1 MFLKELQLT
10 NFRKFESLKVNF
22 QKGLNVLVG
31 ENDSGKTAIVDA
43 IRYMLNTKSFET
55 IRFEQRDFYKPT
67 TITDGSP
74 QPERADT
81 FTITAIFSDFEEQ
94 EAAKFIEWGY
104 FNEKKEFELRLFL
117 KAKLLENDRIT
128 WDIKAGPLGAESQM
142 DGDAKALL
150 QVTYLKP
157 LRDAEAE
164 MTPGY
169 RSRFAQILQSHNSFK
184 KVKRVNADGQY
195 EKHELENIIEEAN
208 EQISK
213 FLDGVKTKSTDQDQA
228 SPNILE
234 SINSYIEDF
243 RQIDDK
249 REAYVKIADP
259 ELHKILKTLG
269 LELEKNSSGLGTL
282 NKLFMAAELLHLET
296 DPFDTLQLCL
306 IEELEAHLHPQ
317 AQLRVINAL
326 KDISGKNSNQFIL
339 TTHSTTIGAS
349 ISLENLILCRGQ
361 NVYPMWQG
369 QTKLAF
375 GDYKFLQRFLDSTKA
390 NMFFARGV
398 IMVEGD
404 AENILIPTIAELIDK
419 PLHKYGVSIVNVGS
433 TAFLRYSKIFQRK
446 NLHEQNLPELDLPVS
461 VITDLDIPAIEY
473 FDSEKKDK
481 PEYYQVKENVL
492 IDTNE
497 NSHCLES
504 IHNNIYTSLDDLKA
518 AIKSAIDLTIMPK
531 GLNTQIEG
539 WKIKLNENNILDIRT
554 AKSQTLKRKYDSQN
568 VKVFTNKNWTLE
580 YDLACSNELRES
592 FALAVQI
599 AKRIKSSESY
609 FNELFEDDGKF
620 KIPPIE
626 NEIDKEAVQ
635 GNPPEKIAYQ
645 IFKPFVNSG
654 SPSKAVTA
662 QIFSEIL
669 VLEKDKLVDTLKR
682 DSYLKYIIDAIN
694 YACGEFNEEEQAN
707 D

>member
-1 MFLKELQLT
+1 MYLKELQLT
-10 NFRKFESLKVNF
+10 NFRKFESLKITF

-43 IRYMLNTKSFET
+43 IRYILNTKSFET
-55 IRFEQRDFYKPT
+55 IRCEPRDFFKPSQNS
-67 TITDGSP
+67 DCL
-74 QPERADT
+74 QPERVDT
-81 FTITAIFSDFEEQ
+81 FSITAIFSDFSAD

-117 KAKLLENDRIT
+117 KAKLLDNDRIT
-128 WDIKAGPLGAESQM
+128 WDIKAGPQGAESQM

-169 RSRFAQILQSHNSFK
+169 RSRLAQILQSHNSFK
-184 KVKRVNADGQY
+184 KVKGVDGQY
-195 EKHELENIIEEAN
+195 EKHELENIIENAN
-208 EQISK
+208 QQISE
-213 FLDGVKTKSTDQDQA
+213 FLDDVKTKSTDQD

-234 SINSYIEDF
+234 SINSYIENF
-243 RQIDDK
+243 RQIDDPRK
-249 REAYVKIADP
+249 ASVKIADP

-269 LELEKNSSGLGTL
+269 LELEENSSGLGTL

-326 KDISGKNSNQFIL
+326 TDISIEKKNQFIL

-349 ISLENLILCRGQ
+349 ISLENLILCRGK

-369 QTKLAF
+369 QTELAI

-398 IMVEGD
+398 IMVESD
-404 AENILIPTIAELIDK
+404 AENILIPTIAELIGK
-419 PLHKYGVSIVNVGS
+419 PLQKYGVSIVNVGS
-433 TAFLRYSKIFQRK
+433 TAFLRYSKIFQRN
-446 NLHEQNLPELDLPVS
+446 NLHGQDLPELDLPVS
-461 VITDLDIPAIEY
+461 VITDLDIPAIEF
-473 FDSEKKDK
+473 FDSENKDK
-481 PEYYQVKENVL
+481 PEYYQIIENAL
-492 IDTNE
+492 TDSKTN
-497 NSHCLES
+497 SYCLKG
-504 IHNNIYTSLDDLKA
+504 IYNNIYTSFDDLQA
-518 AIKSAIDLTIMPK
+518 AIKSAIGQTTMPS
-531 GLNTQIEG
+531 GLNDKIKG
-539 WKIKLNENNILDIRT
+539 WKIKLGLDNISDIRA
-554 AKSQTLKRKYDSQN
+554 AKSQTLKRKFDSQK

-580 YDLACSNELRES
+580 YDLACSNELREH
-592 FALAVQI
+592 FAVAVQI
-599 AKRIKSSESY
+599 AKKIKSSESY
-609 FNELFEDDGKF
+609 FDELFDEYGKF
-620 KIPPIE
+620 QIPSDFVTE
-626 NEIDKEAVQ
+626 SHHDK
-635 GNPPEKIAYQ
+635 PPEEIAYQ
-645 IFKPFVNSG
+645 IFKPFVDSG

-669 VLEKDKLVDTLKR
+669 LLKKDILVDTLKR

-694 YACGEFNEEEQAN
+694 YACGEFGKEVQKNG
-707 D
+707 

>member
-1 MFLKELQLT
+1 MYLKELQLT
-10 NFRKFESLKVNF
+10 NFRKFESLKITF

-43 IRYMLNTKSFET
+43 IRYILNTKSFET
-55 IRFEQRDFYKPT
+55 IRCEPRDFFKPSQNS
-67 TITDGSP
+67 DCL
-74 QPERADT
+74 QPERVDT
-81 FTITAIFSDFEEQ
+81 FSITSIFSDFSAD

-117 KAKLLENDRIT
+117 KAKRLDNDRIT
-128 WDIKAGPLGAESQM
+128 WDIKAGPQGAESQM

-169 RSRFAQILQSHNSFK
+169 RSRLAQILQSHNSFK
-184 KVKRVNADGQY
+184 KVKGVDGQY
-195 EKHELENIIEEAN
+195 EKHELENIIENAN
-208 EQISK
+208 QQISE
-213 FLDGVKTKSTDQDQA
+213 FLDDVKTKSTDQD

-234 SINSYIEDF
+234 SINSYIENF
-243 RQIDDK
+243 RQIDDPRK
-249 REAYVKIADP
+249 ASVKIADP

-269 LELEKNSSGLGTL
+269 LELEENSSGLGTL

-326 KDISGKNSNQFIL
+326 TDISIEKKNQFIL

-349 ISLENLILCRGQ
+349 ISLENLILCRGK

-369 QTKLAF
+369 QTELAI

-404 AENILIPTIAELIDK
+404 AENILIPTIAELIGK

-433 TAFLRYSKIFQRK
+433 TAFLRYSKIFQRN
-446 NLHEQNLPELDLPVS
+446 NLHGQDLPELNLPVS
-461 VITDLDIPAIEY
+461 VITDLDIPAIEF
-473 FDSEKKDK
+473 FDSENKDK
-481 PEYYQVKENVL
+481 PEYYQIIENAL
-492 IDTNE
+492 TDSKTN
-497 NSHCLES
+497 SYCLKG
-504 IHNNIYTSLDDLKA
+504 IYNNIYTSFDDLQA
-518 AIKSAIDLTIMPK
+518 AIKSAIGQTTMPS
-531 GLNTQIEG
+531 GLNDKIKG
-539 WKIKLNENNILDIRT
+539 WKIKLGLDNISDIRA
-554 AKSQTLKRKYDSQN
+554 AKSQTLKRKFDSQK

-580 YDLACSNELRES
+580 YDLACSNELREH
-592 FALAVQI
+592 FAVAVQI
-599 AKRIKSSESY
+599 AKKIKSSESY
-609 FNELFEDDGKF
+609 FDELFDEYGKF
-620 KIPPIE
+620 QIPSDFVTE
-626 NEIDKEAVQ
+626 SHHDK
-635 GNPPEKIAYQ
+635 PPEEIAYQ
-645 IFKPFVNSG
+645 IFKPFVDSG

-669 VLEKDKLVDTLKR
+669 LLKKDILVDTLKR

-694 YACGEFNEEEQAN
+694 YVCKEPGKEVQKNG
-707 D
+707 

>member
-1 MFLKELQLT
+1 MYLKELQLT
-10 NFRKFESLKVNF
+10 NFRKFESLKITF

-43 IRYMLNTKSFET
+43 IRYILNTKSFET
-55 IRFEQRDFYKPT
+55 IRCEPRDFFKPSQNS
-67 TITDGSP
+67 DCL
-74 QPERADT
+74 QPERVDT
-81 FTITAIFSDFEEQ
+81 FSITAIFSDFSAD

-117 KAKLLENDRIT
+117 KAKLLDNDRIT
-128 WDIKAGPLGAESQM
+128 WDIKAGPQGAESQM

-169 RSRFAQILQSHNSFK
+169 RSRLAQILQSHNSFK
-184 KVKRVNADGQY
+184 KVKGVDGQY
-195 EKHELENIIEEAN
+195 EKHELENIIENAN
-208 EQISK
+208 QQISE
-213 FLDGVKTKSTDQDQA
+213 FLDDVKTKSTDQD

-234 SINSYIEDF
+234 SINSYIENF
-243 RQIDDK
+243 RQIDDPRK
-249 REAYVKIADP
+249 ASVKIADP

-269 LELEKNSSGLGTL
+269 LELEENSSGLGTL

-296 DPFDTLQLCL
+296 DPFDALQLCL

-326 KDISGKNSNQFIL
+326 TDISIEKKNQFIL

-349 ISLENLILCRGQ
+349 ISLENLILCRGK

-369 QTKLAF
+369 QTELAI

-404 AENILIPTIAELIDK
+404 AENILIPTIAELIGK

-433 TAFLRYSKIFQRK
+433 TAFLRYSKIFQRN
-446 NLHEQNLPELDLPVS
+446 NLHGQDLPELDLPVS
-461 VITDLDIPAIEY
+461 VITDLDIPAIEF
-473 FDSEKKDK
+473 FDSENKDK
-481 PEYYQVKENVL
+481 PEYYQIIENAL
-492 IDTNE
+492 TDSKTN
-497 NSHCLES
+497 SYCLKG
-504 IHNNIYTSLDDLKA
+504 IYNNIYTSFDDLQA
-518 AIKSAIDLTIMPK
+518 AIKSAIGQTTMPS
-531 GLNTQIEG
+531 GLNDKIKG
-539 WKIKLNENNILDIRT
+539 WKIKLGLDNISDIRA
-554 AKSQTLKRKYDSQN
+554 AKSQTLKRKFDSQK

-580 YDLACSNELRES
+580 YDLACSNELREH
-592 FALAVQI
+592 FAVAVQI
-599 AKRIKSSESY
+599 AKKIKSSESY
-609 FNELFEDDGKF
+609 FDELFDEYGKF
-620 KIPPIE
+620 QIPSDFVTE
-626 NEIDKEAVQ
+626 SHHDK
-635 GNPPEKIAYQ
+635 PPEEIAYQ
-645 IFKPFVNSG
+645 IFKPFVDSG

-669 VLEKDKLVDTLKR
+669 LLKKDILVDTLKR

-694 YACGEFNEEEQAN
+694 YACGEFGKEVQKNG
-707 D
+707 

>member
-1 MFLKELQLT
+1 MFLRELQLT

-43 IRYMLNTKSFET
+43 IRYILNTKSFES
-55 IRFEQRDFYKPT
+55 IRFEPRDFHKPAKV
-67 TITDGSP
+67 IDSNP

-117 KAKLLENDRIT
+117 KAKLLDNDRIT
-128 WDIKAGPLGAESQM
+128 WDTRAGLQGAESQI

-169 RSRFAQILQSHNSFK
+169 RSRLAQILQSHNSFK
-184 KVKRVNADGQY
+184 KEKGGDGKY
-195 EKHELENIIEEAN
+195 EKHDLENIIIEAN
-208 EQISK
+208 EKISE
-213 FLDGVKTKSTDQDQA
+213 FLDDVKTKSTDQN
-228 SPNILE
+228 SPTILK

-249 REAYVKIADP
+249 REATVKIADP

-269 LELEKNSSGLGTL
+269 LELEENSSGLGTL

-326 KDISGKNSNQFIL
+326 KGISRDNSNQFIL
-339 TTHSTTIGAS
+339 STHSTTIGAS

-369 QTKLAF
+369 QTELDV

-404 AENILIPTIAELIDK
+404 AENILIPTIAELIGK

-446 NLHEQNLPELDLPVS
+446 TLPELDLPVS

-473 FDSEKKDK
+473 FDNEQKDK
-481 PEYYQVKENVL
+481 PEYYQIKENL
-492 IDTNE
+492 LTDTNE

-518 AIKSAIDLTIMPK
+518 AVKSAIGQTTMPS
-531 GLNTQIEG
+531 GLNDKIKD
-539 WKIKLNENNILDIRT
+539 WKIKLGLDNISEIRT
-554 AKSQTLKRKYDSQN
+554 AKSKTLKRKYDNQN

-580 YDLACSNELRES
+580 YDLACSEELRKR

-599 AKRIKSSESY
+599 AKKIKSSESY
-609 FNELFEDDGKF
+609 FNELFDEDDKF
-620 KIPPIE
+620 QIPK
-626 NEIDKEAVQ
+626 EIDREVTQ
-635 GNPPEKIAYQ
+635 GNNLEEIAYH
-645 IFKPFVNSG
+645 IFKPFVDSA

-669 VLEKDKLVDTLKR
+669 LLKKDTLVEALKR
-682 DSYLKYIIDAIN
+682 DSYLKYIIDAID

>member
-10 NFRKFESLKVNF
+10 NFRKFENLKVNF

-43 IRYMLNTKSFET
+43 IRYILNTKSFEN
-55 IRFEQRDFYKPT
+55 IRFEPRDFYKPAKV
-67 TITDGSP
+67 TDGDP

-81 FTITAIFSDFEEQ
+81 FTITAIFSDFKEQ

-104 FNEKKEFELRLFL
+104 FGEEKEFELRLFL
-117 KAKLLENDRIT
+117 KAKLLDNDRIT
-128 WDIKAGPLGAESQM
+128 WDIKAGPQGADSQM
-142 DGDAKALL
+142 NGDAKALL

-169 RSRFAQILQSHNSFK
+169 RSRLAQILQSHNSFK
-184 KVKRVNADGQY
+184 KVKGTDGQY

-213 FLDGVKTKSTDQDQA
+213 FLDGVKTNLTDQA
-228 SPNILE
+228 SPNIRE

-243 RQIDDK
+243 RQIDDQ
-249 REAYVKIADP
+249 REALVKIAAP

-269 LELEKNSSGLGTL
+269 LELEENSSGLGTL

-326 KDISGKNSNQFIL
+326 TDISKDKANQFIL

-369 QTKLAF
+369 QTKLAI

-404 AENILIPTIAELIDK
+404 AENILIPTIAELIGK

-473 FDSEKKDK
+473 FDSENKDK
-481 PEYYQVKENVL
+481 PEYYQVIENAL
-492 IDTNE
+492 TDSKTNYY
-497 NSHCLES
+497 CLKS
-504 IHNNIYTSLDDLKA
+504 IYNNIYTSFADLQA
-518 AIKSAIDLTIMPK
+518 AIKSAIGQTTMPS
-531 GLNTQIEG
+531 GLNDKING
-539 WKIKLNENNILDIRT
+539 WKIKLGLDNISDIRT
-554 AKSQTLKRKYDSQN
+554 AKSQTLKRKFDIQK
-568 VKVFTNKNWTLE
+568 VKVFTNEKWTLE

-592 FALAVQI
+592 FTLAVQI
-599 AKRIKSSESY
+599 AKKIKSSESFFIEL
-609 FNELFEDDGKF
+609 FNEDGKF
-620 KIPPIE
+620 QIPD
-626 NEIDKEAVQ
+626 NLVSEIDQ
-635 GNPPEKIAYQ
+635 DNPPQKIAYQ
-645 IFKPFVNSG
+645 IFKPFVDSV

-669 VLEKDKLVDTLKR
+669 LLEKDNLVDILKR

-694 YACGEFNEEEQAN
+694 YACGEFDKEARAN

>member
-1 MFLKELQLT
+1 MYLKELQLT

-22 QKGLNVLVG
+22 KKGLNVLVG
-31 ENDSGKTAIVDA
+31 ENDSGKTAIIDA
-43 IRYMLNTKSFET
+43 IRYILNTKSFET
-55 IRFEQRDFYKPT
+55 IRFEPRDFYKPT
-67 TITDGSP
+67 KTTDDNP

-81 FTITAIFSDFEEQ
+81 FTIAAIFSDFSAD

-104 FNEKKEFELRLFL
+104 FNEVKEFELRLFL
-117 KAKLLENDRIT
+117 KTKRLDNDRIT
-128 WDIKAGPLGAESQM
+128 WDIKAGPQGAELQM
-142 DGDAKALL
+142 DGDAKTLL

-169 RSRFAQILQSHNSFK
+169 RSRLAQILQSHNSFK
-184 KVKRVNADGQY
+184 KVKGTDGQY
-195 EKHELENIIEEAN
+195 EKHELENIIEKAN
-208 EQISK
+208 EEISE
-213 FLDGVKTKSTDQDQA
+213 FLDGVKTKSTDHN

-243 RQIDDK
+243 RQIDDQ
-249 REAYVKIADP
+249 REASVKIADP

-269 LELEKNSSGLGTL
+269 LELEENSSGLGTL

-296 DPFDTLQLCL
+296 DPFDALQLCL

-326 KDISGKNSNQFIL
+326 KGISSKNGNQFIL

-369 QTKLAF
+369 QTKLAI

-404 AENILIPTIAELIDK
+404 AENILIPTIAELIGK

-446 NLHEQNLPELDLPVS
+446 NLHEQGLSELDLPVS
-461 VITDLDIPAIEY
+461 VITDLDIPVIEY
-473 FDSEKKDK
+473 FDYENKDK
-481 PEYYQVKENVL
+481 PEYYQVKEKSLTDNK
-492 IDTNE
+492 TK
-497 NSHCLES
+497 SYCLKG
-504 IHNNIYTSLDDLKA
+504 IYDNIYASLDDLKA
-518 AIKSAIDLTIMPK
+518 AIKSAISQTTMPD
-531 GLNTQIEG
+531 GLNKQIEG
-539 WKIKLNENNILDIRT
+539 WRIKLDLNNIQAIRT
-554 AKSQTLKRKYDSQN
+554 AKFQTLKRKLDNQK

-580 YDLACSNELRES
+580 YDLACSNKLRES

-599 AKRIKSSESY
+599 AKKIKSSESY
-609 FNELFEDDGKF
+609 FDELFDEDGKF
-620 KIPPIE
+620 QIPY
-626 NEIDKEAVQ
+626 EIDQEADQ
-635 GNPPEKIAYQ
+635 DNTHEEIAYQ
-645 IFKPFVNSG
+645 IFKPFVDSG

-669 VLEKDKLVDTLKR
+669 LLKKDDLVNKLES
-682 DSYLKYIIDAIN
+682 DSYLKYIIDAIK
-694 YACGEFNEEEQAN
+694 YACGEPEKEVQTNG
-707 D
+707 

>member
-1 MFLKELQLT
+1 MYLKELQLT
-10 NFRKFESLKVNF
+10 NFRKFESLKITF

-43 IRYMLNTKSFET
+43 IRYILNTKSFET
-55 IRFEQRDFYKPT
+55 IRCEPRDFFKPSQNS
-67 TITDGSP
+67 DCL
-74 QPERADT
+74 QPERVDT
-81 FTITAIFSDFEEQ
+81 FSITAIFSDFSAD

-117 KAKLLENDRIT
+117 KAKLLDNDRIT
-128 WDIKAGPLGAESQM
+128 WDIKAGPQGAESQM

-169 RSRFAQILQSHNSFK
+169 RSRLAQILQSHNSFK
-184 KVKRVNADGQY
+184 KVKGVDGQY
-195 EKHELENIIEEAN
+195 EKHELENIIENAN
-208 EQISK
+208 QQISE
-213 FLDGVKTKSTDQDQA
+213 FLDDVKTKSTDQD

-234 SINSYIEDF
+234 SINSYIENF
-243 RQIDDK
+243 RQIDDPRK
-249 REAYVKIADP
+249 ASVKIADP

-269 LELEKNSSGLGTL
+269 LELEENSSGLGTL

-326 KDISGKNSNQFIL
+326 TDISIEKKNQFIL

-349 ISLENLILCRGQ
+349 ISLENLILCRGK

-369 QTKLAF
+369 QTELAI

-404 AENILIPTIAELIDK
+404 AENILIPTIAELIGK
-419 PLHKYGVSIVNVGS
+419 PLQKYGVSIVNVGS
-433 TAFLRYSKIFQRK
+433 TAFLRYSKIFQRN
-446 NLHEQNLPELDLPVS
+446 NLHGQDLPELDLPVS
-461 VITDLDIPAIEY
+461 VITDLDIPAIEF
-473 FDSEKKDK
+473 FDSENKDK
-481 PEYYQVKENVL
+481 PEYYQIIENAL
-492 IDTNE
+492 TDSKTN
-497 NSHCLES
+497 SYCLKG
-504 IHNNIYTSLDDLKA
+504 IYNNIYTSFDDLQA
-518 AIKSAIDLTIMPK
+518 AIKSAIGQTTMPS
-531 GLNTQIEG
+531 GLNDKIKG
-539 WKIKLNENNILDIRT
+539 WKIKLGLDNISDIRA
-554 AKSQTLKRKYDSQN
+554 AKSQTLKRKFDSQK

-580 YDLACSNELRES
+580 YDLACSNELREH
-592 FALAVQI
+592 FAVAVQI
-599 AKRIKSSESY
+599 AKKIKSSESY
-609 FNELFEDDGKF
+609 FDELFDEYGKF
-620 KIPPIE
+620 QIPSDFVTE
-626 NEIDKEAVQ
+626 SHHDK
-635 GNPPEKIAYQ
+635 PPEEIAYQ
-645 IFKPFVNSG
+645 IFKPFVDSG

-669 VLEKDKLVDTLKR
+669 LLKKDILVDTLKR

-694 YACGEFNEEEQAN
+694 YACGEFGKEVQKNG
-707 D
+707 

>member
-1 MFLKELQLT
+1 MYLKELQLT

-22 QKGLNVLVG
+22 KKGLNVLVG
-31 ENDSGKTAIVDA
+31 ENDSGKTTIIDA
-43 IRYMLNTKSFET
+43 IRYILNTKSFET
-55 IRFEQRDFYKPT
+55 IRFEPRDFYKQTKT
-67 TITDGSP
+67 TDETP
-74 QPERADT
+74 QPERADI
-81 FTITAIFSDFEEQ
+81 FTITAIFFDFSAD

-104 FNEKKEFELRLFL
+104 FNEENEFELRLFL
-117 KAKLLENDRIT
+117 KAKRLDNDRIT
-128 WDIKAGPLGAESQM
+128 WDIKAGPQGAESLM

-169 RSRFAQILQSHNSFK
+169 RSRLAQILQSHNSFK
-184 KVKRVNADGQY
+184 KVKRVDGQY
-195 EKHELENIIEEAN
+195 EKHQLENIVENAN
-208 EQISK
+208 QQISA
-213 FLDGVKTKSTDQDQA
+213 FLEKVKTKSTDKD
-228 SPNILE
+228 SPNILK
-234 SINSYIEDF
+234 SINTYIENF
-243 RQIDDK
+243 RQIDDQ
-249 REAYVKIADP
+249 RDASVKIADP

-269 LELEKNSSGLGTL
+269 LELEENSSGLGTL

-296 DPFDTLQLCL
+296 DPFDALQLCL

-326 KDISGKNSNQFIL
+326 KDISSKNGNQFIL

-369 QTKLAF
+369 QTKLAI

-404 AENILIPTIAELIDK
+404 AENILIPTIAELIGK

-433 TAFLRYSKIFQRK
+433 TAFLRYSKIFQRN
-446 NLHEQNLPELDLPVS
+446 NLHGQILPELDLPVS

-481 PEYYQVKENVL
+481 PEYYQIKENT
-492 IDTNE
+492 ITDTNG
-497 NSHCLES
+497 NSYCLES
-504 IHNNIYTSLDDLKA
+504 IHDNIYTSLDDLKA
-518 AIKSAIDLTIMPK
+518 EIKNKINLTTMPN
-531 GLNTQIEG
+531 GLNAQIEG
-539 WKIKLNENNILDIRT
+539 WKITLDINNIQDIRA
-554 AKSQTLKRKYDSQN
+554 AKLQTLKRKFDSQN
-568 VKVFTNKNWTLE
+568 IKVFTNKNWTLE
-580 YDLACSNELRES
+580 YDLACSNVLREH
-592 FALAVQI
+592 FAVAVKI
-599 AKRIKSSESY
+599 AKKIKSSESF
-609 FNELFEDDGKF
+609 FNELFDEDGKF
-620 KIPPIE
+620 QIPC
-626 NEIDKEAVQ
+626 EIDIKAVQ
-635 GNPPEKIAYQ
+635 DNTPKEIAYL
-645 IFKPFVNSG
+645 IFKPFVDSG
-654 SPSKAVTA
+654 GPSKAVTA

-669 VLEKDKLVDTLKR
+669 MLEKDNLVDILKR
-682 DSYLKYIIDAIN
+682 DSYLKYIINAID

-707 D
+707 G

>member
-10 NFRKFESLKVNF
+10 NFRRFESLKVNF

-43 IRYMLNTKSFET
+43 IRYILNTKSFEN
-55 IRFEQRDFYKPT
+55 IRFEPRDFYKPT
-67 TITDGSP
+67 KITGGNR
-74 QPERADT
+74 QQERADT

-104 FNEKKEFELRLFL
+104 FNEEKEFELRLFL
-117 KAKLLENDRIT
+117 KAKLLDNDRIT
-128 WDIKAGPLGAESQM
+128 WDTKAGPQGAESQM
-142 DGDAKALL
+142 DSDAKALL

-169 RSRFAQILQSHNSFK
+169 RSRLAQILQSHNSFK
-184 KVKRVNADGQY
+184 KEKGVDGQY
-195 EKHELENIIEEAN
+195 KKHELEKIIEDAN
-208 EQISK
+208 KEISK
-213 FLDGVKTKSTDQDQA
+213 FLDDVKTKSSDET
-228 SPNILE
+228 SPTILK

-243 RQIDDK
+243 RQVDDQ
-249 REAYVKIADP
+249 REASVKIADP

-269 LELEKNSSGLGTL
+269 LELEENSSGLGTL

-326 KDISGKNSNQFIL
+326 KYISNKNGNQFIL

-369 QTKLAF
+369 QTNLAI

-404 AENILIPTIAELIDK
+404 AENILIPTIADLIGK

-446 NLHEQNLPELDLPVS
+446 TLPELDLPVS

-473 FDSEKKDK
+473 FDSEQKDK
-481 PEYYQVKENVL
+481 PDYYHVKENIL
-492 IDTNE
+492 TDTNE
-497 NSHCLES
+497 NPHYLES

-518 AIKSAIDLTIMPK
+518 AVKSAISQTTMPK
-531 GLNTQIEG
+531 GLNVQIEH
-539 WKIKLNENNILDIRT
+539 WKIKLDENNILNIRT
-554 AKSQTLKRKYDSQN
+554 AKSKTLKRKYDSQN

-580 YDLACSNELRES
+580 YDLACSEELRDS

-599 AKRIKSSESY
+599 AKKIKSSESY
-609 FNELFEDDGKF
+609 FNELFDEDDKF
-620 KIPPIE
+620 KIPPNE

-635 GNPPEKIAYQ
+635 GNPPEEIAYQ

-669 VLEKDKLVDTLKR
+669 VLEKDNLVDILKR

-694 YACGEFNEEEQAN
+694 YACGVLNEEEQAN

>member
-1 MFLKELQLT
+1 MFLRELQLT

-43 IRYMLNTKSFET
+43 IRYILNTKSFES
-55 IRFEQRDFYKPT
+55 IRFEPRDFHKPT
-67 TITDGSP
+67 KVIDSNP

-81 FTITAIFSDFEEQ
+81 FTITAIFSDFAEQ

-104 FNEKKEFELRLFL
+104 FNEEKKFELRLFL
-117 KAKLLENDRIT
+117 KVKLLDNDRVT
-128 WDIKAGPLGAESQM
+128 SDIKAGPLGAESLM

-169 RSRFAQILQSHNSFK
+169 RSRLAQILQSHNSFK
-184 KVKRVNADGQY
+184 KVKGLDGKY
-195 EKHELENIIEEAN
+195 EKHELENIIIEAN
-208 EQISK
+208 EKISE
-213 FLDGVKTKSTDQDQA
+213 FLDDVKTKSTDH
-228 SPNILE
+228 SPNILG
-234 SINSYIEDF
+234 SINSYIQDF

-249 REAYVKIADP
+249 REASVKIADP

-269 LELEKNSSGLGTL
+269 LELEENSSGLGTL

-326 KDISGKNSNQFIL
+326 KDISRKNSNQFIL
-339 TTHSTTIGAS
+339 TTHSTTIGSS

-369 QTKLAF
+369 QTELAI

-404 AENILIPTIAELIDK
+404 AENILIPTIAELIGK

-446 NLHEQNLPELDLPVS
+446 NLPELDLP
-461 VITDLDIPAIEY
+461 E
-473 FDSEKKDK
+473 F
-481 PEYYQVKENVL
+481 YQVKVNAL
-492 IDTNE
+492 TDDTNTT
-497 NSHCLES
+497 HCLKG
-504 IHNNIYTSLDDLKA
+504 IHQNIYTSLDDLKN
-518 AIKSAIDLTIMPK
+518 AIKTAIDLTTMPV
-531 GLNTQIEG
+531 GLNKQIKD
-539 WKIKLNENNILDIRT
+539 WKIELDSTNIQDIRA
-554 AKSQTLKRKYDSQN
+554 AKSKTLKRKFDSQK
-568 VKVFTNKNWTLE
+568 VKVFTNQNWTLE
-580 YDLACSNELRES
+580 YDLALSNELREH
-592 FALAVQI
+592 FDLAVKI
-599 AKRIKSSESY
+599 AKKIKSSESY
-609 FNELFEDDGKF
+609 FEELFDEQGKF
-620 KIPPIE
+620 QIPSDLVTKIDQDKPP
-626 NEIDKEAVQ
+626 KE
-635 GNPPEKIAYQ
+635 IAYL
-645 IFKPFVNSG
+645 IFKPFVNSV

-669 VLEKDKLVDTLKR
+669 LLEKDNLVDTLKS

-694 YACGEFNEEEQAN
+694 YACG
-707 D
+707 

>member
-1 MFLKELQLT
+1 MFLKELKLT

-22 QKGLNVLVG
+22 QKGLNILVG

-43 IRYMLNTKSFET
+43 IRYTLNTKSFEN
-55 IRFEQRDFYKPT
+55 IRFEPRDFYKPT
-67 TITDGSP
+67 KVTDIDP

-81 FTITAIFSDFEEQ
+81 FTITAIFSDFKEQ

-104 FNEKKEFELRLFL
+104 FNENKGFELRLFL
-117 KAKLLENDRIT
+117 KAKLLDNDRIT
-128 WDIKAGPLGAESQM
+128 WDIKAGPSGAETQM

-157 LRDAEAE
+157 LRDVEAE

-169 RSRFAQILQSHNSFK
+169 RSRLAQILQSHNSFK
-184 KVKRVNADGQY
+184 KVKGLDGKY
-195 EKHELENIIEEAN
+195 EKHQLEDIVEVAN
-208 EQISK
+208 KQISE
-213 FLDGVKTKSTDQDQA
+213 FLDGVKTKSTDQDQS
-228 SPNILE
+228 SPNILK
-234 SINSYIEDF
+234 SINSYIEGF

-249 REAYVKIADP
+249 REASVKIADP

-269 LELEKNSSGLGTL
+269 LELEENSSGLGTL

-369 QTKLAF
+369 QTKLAI

-404 AENILIPTIAELIDK
+404 AENILLPTIAELIGK

-446 NLHEQNLPELDLPVS
+446 TLPELDLPVS

-481 PEYYQVKENVL
+481 PEYYQVQKESLTDNQ
-492 IDTNE
+492 TNL
-497 NSHCLES
+497 HCLKN
-504 IHNNIYTSLDDLKA
+504 IYNNIYTSLDDLKA
-518 AIKSAIDLTIMPK
+518 AIKSEISQKTMPVGINK
-531 GLNTQIEG
+531 QIED
-539 WKIKLNENNILDIRT
+539 WKIILDVNNIQGIRA
-554 AKSQTLKRKYDSQN
+554 AKLQTLKRKFDSQK
-568 VKVFTNKNWTLE
+568 VKVFTNEKWTLE
-580 YDLACSNELRES
+580 YDLACSNELRVHFDS
-592 FALAVQI
+592 AVQI
-599 AKRIKSSESY
+599 AKKIKSSESY
-609 FNELFEDDGKF
+609 LNDLFDEDGRF
-620 KIPPIE
+620 QIPC
-626 NEIDKEAVQ
+626 EIDKEAVQ
-635 GNPPEKIAYQ
+635 DNPPQEIAYQ
-645 IFKPFVNSG
+645 IFKPFVDSG

-669 VLEKDKLVDTLKR
+669 QLEKDNLVEILKC

-694 YACGEFNEEEQAN
+694 YACGEFDKEARAN

>member
-31 ENDSGKTAIVDA
+31 ENDSGKTTIVDA
-43 IRYMLNTKSFET
+43 IRYILNTKSFEN
-55 IRFEQRDFYKPT
+55 IRFEPRDFYKPT
-67 TITDGSP
+67 KVTDGDP
-74 QPERADT
+74 QPKRAEI
-81 FTITAIFSDFEEQ
+81 FTITAIFSDFKDQ

-104 FNEKKEFELRLFL
+104 FCEEKEFELRLFL
-117 KAKLLENDRIT
+117 KAKLLDNDRIT

-169 RSRFAQILQSHNSFK
+169 RSRLAQILQSHDSFK
-184 KVKRVNADGQY
+184 KVTGVDGQY
-195 EKHELENIIEEAN
+195 EKHELENIIENAN
-208 EQISK
+208 TEIST
-213 FLDGVKTKSTDQDQA
+213 FLSSVKTTTTNS
-228 SPNILE
+228 SSIIE
-234 SINSYIEDF
+234 SINSYIKNF

-249 REAYVKIADP
+249 REASVKIADP

-269 LELEKNSSGLGTL
+269 LELEENSSGLGTL

-317 AQLRVINAL
+317 AQLRVISAL

-369 QTKLAF
+369 QTELDI

-404 AENILIPTIAELIDK
+404 AENILIPTIAELIGK

-473 FDSEKKDK
+473 FDSEQKDK
-481 PEYYQVKENVL
+481 PEYYQIKENVL
-492 IDTNE
+492 TDTNE
-497 NSHCLES
+497 SSHCLES
-504 IHNNIYTSLDDLKA
+504 IHNNIYTTLDDLKA
-518 AIKSAIDLTIMPK
+518 AVKSAIGQTTMPK
-531 GLNTQIEG
+531 GLNTQIAN
-539 WKIKLNENNILDIRT
+539 WKIKLDANNIQDIRA
-554 AKSQTLKRKYDSQN
+554 AKSQTLKRKFDSQN
-568 VKVFTNKNWTLE
+568 IKVFTNKNWTLE
-580 YDLACSNELRES
+580 YDLACSEELRDN

-599 AKRIKSSESY
+599 AKKIKSSESY
-609 FNELFEDDGKF
+609 FNELFYENGKF
-620 KIPPIE
+620 QIP
-626 NEIDKEAVQ
+626 NEIYIEDVQ
-635 GNPPEKIAYQ
+635 AKTSEDIAYH
-645 IFKPFVNSG
+645 IFKPFVDSA

-669 VLEKDKLVDTLKR
+669 ELKKDNLVDILKH
-682 DSYLKYIIDAIN
+682 DSYLKYIIDAID
-694 YACGEFNEEEQAN
+694 YACGKFNEEEQAN

>member
-1 MFLKELQLT
+1 MYLKELQLT

-22 QKGLNVLVG
+22 QQGLNVLIG

-43 IRYMLNTKSFET
+43 IRYILNTKSFET
-55 IRFEQRDFYKPT
+55 IRFEPRDFYKPT
-67 TITDGSP
+67 KITDGNP
-74 QPERADT
+74 QPERSDT
-81 FTITAIFSDFEEQ
+81 FTITAILSDFSVD

-104 FNEKKEFELRLFL
+104 FNTKKEFELRLFL
-117 KAKLLENDRIT
+117 KAKLLSNDRIT

-169 RSRFAQILQSHNSFK
+169 RSRLAQILQSHSSFK
-184 KVKRVNADGQY
+184 KVKGTDGQY
-195 EKHELENIIEEAN
+195 EKHKLENIIENAN
-208 EQISK
+208 TEIST
-213 FLDGVKTKSTDQDQA
+213 FLSSVRTTTTNS
-228 SPNILE
+228 SNIIE
-234 SINSYIEDF
+234 SINSYIKNF
-243 RQIDDK
+243 RQIDDQ
-249 REAYVKIADP
+249 REASVKIADP

-269 LELEKNSSGLGTL
+269 LELEENSSGLGTL

-326 KDISGKNSNQFIL
+326 KDISRENGSQFIL

-349 ISLENLILCRGQ
+349 IRLENLILCREQ
-361 NVYPMWQG
+361 NVYPMWQE
-369 QTKLAF
+369 QTELAI

-404 AENILIPTIAELIDK
+404 AENILIPTIAELIGK

-446 NLHEQNLPELDLPVS
+446 NLFELNIPVS

-473 FDSEKKDK
+473 FDCESKDK
-481 PEYYQVKENVL
+481 PDYYQVKEKTLTDNQQK
-492 IDTNE
+492 N
-497 NSHCLES
+497 HCLMG
-504 IHNNIYTSLDDLKA
+504 IQNNIYTSLDDLKA
-518 AIKSAIDLTIMPK
+518 AIKSAIGQTTMPD
-531 GLNTQIEG
+531 GLNNQIG
-539 WKIKLNENNILDIRT
+539 DWKITLDLNNIQDIRT
-554 AKSQTLKRKYDSQN
+554 AKSQTLKRKFDSQK

-580 YDLACSNELRES
+580 YDLACSNELREYFS
-592 FALAVQI
+592 LAVQI
-599 AKRIKSSESY
+599 AKKIKSSESY
-609 FNELFEDDGKF
+609 FDELFDEDGKF
-620 KIPPIE
+620 QIPS
-626 NEIDKEAVQ
+626 EIDKEAVQ
-635 GNPPEKIAYQ
+635 DNTDEEIAYQ
-645 IFKPFVNSG
+645 IFRPFTDSG
-654 SPSKAVTA
+654 SPSKAVIA

-669 VLEKDKLVDTLKR
+669 LLQKDDLVNKLES

-694 YACGEFNEEEQAN
+694 YACVEPEMEVQKNG
-707 D
+707 

>member
-1 MFLKELQLT
+1 MYLKELQLT

-22 QKGLNVLVG
+22 KKGLNVLVG
-31 ENDSGKTAIVDA
+31 ENDSGKTAIIDA
-43 IRYMLNTKSFET
+43 IRYILNTKSFET
-55 IRFEQRDFYKPT
+55 IRFEPRDFYKPT
-67 TITDGSP
+67 KTTNDNP

-81 FTITAIFSDFEEQ
+81 FTITTIFSDFSAD

-104 FNEKKEFELRLFL
+104 FNEVKEFELRLFL
-117 KAKLLENDRIT
+117 KAKRLDNDRIT
-128 WDIKAGPLGAESQM
+128 WDIKAGPQGAESQM

-169 RSRFAQILQSHNSFK
+169 RSRLAQILQSHNSFK
-184 KVKRVNADGQY
+184 KVKGVDGKY
-195 EKHELENIIEEAN
+195 EKHQLENIVENAN
-208 EQISK
+208 QQISD
-213 FLDGVKTKSTDQDQA
+213 FLEKVKTKSKDKN
-228 SPNILE
+228 SPNILK
-234 SINSYIEDF
+234 SINTYIENF
-243 RQIDDK
+243 RQIDDQ
-249 REAYVKIADP
+249 REASVKIADP
-259 ELHKILKTLG
+259 ELHKILKNLG
-269 LELEKNSSGLGTL
+269 LELEENSSGLGTL

-296 DPFDTLQLCL
+296 DPFDALQLCL

-326 KDISGKNSNQFIL
+326 KGISRSRNNSNQFIL

-369 QTKLAF
+369 QTKLAI

-404 AENILIPTIAELIDK
+404 AENILIPTIAELIGK

-446 NLHEQNLPELDLPVS
+446 NQLELSIPVS

-473 FDSEKKDK
+473 LDAQSSNG
-481 PEYYQVKENVL
+481 KEFYKVL
-492 IDTNE
+492 ENE
-497 NSHCLES
+497 LTDNEDHKHCLKL
-504 IHNNIYTSLDDLKA
+504 IVGNVYTNKDEFEA
-518 AIKSAIDLTIMPK
+518 AIKTAIDRPKMPNGIK
-531 GLNTQIEG
+531 EKIAN
-539 WKIKLNENNILDIRT
+539 WKITLDSNNIQEIRT
-554 AKSQTLKRKYDSQN
+554 AKTQTLKHKFEDQK
-568 VKVFTNKNWTLE
+568 VKVFTNKKWTLE
-580 YDLACSNELRES
+580 YDLACSNELRDH
-592 FALAVQI
+592 FAVAIQI
-599 AKRIKSSESY
+599 AKKIKSSESY
-609 FNELFEDDGKF
+609 FDELFDGDGKF
-620 KIPPIE
+620 QIPS
-626 NEIDKEAVQ
+626 EIDKEYEQ
-635 GNPPEKIAYQ
+635 YNTPEEMAYQ
-645 IFKPFVNSG
+645 IFNPFVDSG

-669 VLEKDKLVDTLKR
+669 LLRKDNLVDILKH
-682 DSYLKYIIDAIN
+682 DSHLKYIIDAID
-694 YACGEFNEEEQAN
+694 YACGEFNKEEQAN
-707 D
+707 G

>member
-10 NFRKFESLKVNF
+10 NFRKFDSLKVNF

-43 IRYMLNTKSFET
+43 IRYILNTKSFEN
-55 IRFEQRDFYKPT
+55 IRFEPRDFYKPT
-67 TITDGSP
+67 KITDGNP

-81 FTITAIFSDFEEQ
+81 FTISAIFSDFEEQ

-117 KAKLLENDRIT
+117 KAKLLDNDRIT

-184 KVKRVNADGQY
+184 KVKRVDADGQY
-195 EKHELENIIEEAN
+195 EKHELEQIIEEAN
-208 EQISK
+208 AQISK

-243 RQIDDK
+243 RQIDDQ
-249 REAYVKIADP
+249 REASVKIADP

-269 LELEKNSSGLGTL
+269 LELEENSSGLGTL

-361 NVYPMWQG
+361 NIYPMWQG
-369 QTKLAF
+369 QTKLAI

-404 AENILIPTIAELIDK
+404 AENILIPTIAELIGK

-473 FDSEKKDK
+473 FDSENK
-481 PEYYQVKENVL
+481 PEYYQVIENAL
-492 IDTNE
+492 TDSKK
-497 NSHCLES
+497 NSYCLKG
-504 IHNNIYTSLDDLKA
+504 IYNNIYISLDDLKA
-518 AIKSAIDLTIMPK
+518 AIKSAIDLTTMPA
-531 GLNTQIEG
+531 GLNKQIEG
-539 WKIKLNENNILDIRT
+539 WKIILDANNIQEIRV
-554 AKSQTLKRKYDSQN
+554 AKSQTLKRKYDSRN

-580 YDLACSNELRES
+580 YDLACSNELRDS

-599 AKRIKSSESY
+599 AKKIKSSESF
-609 FNELFEDDGKF
+609 FNELFDDDGKF
-620 KIPPIE
+620 QIPD
-626 NEIDKEAVQ
+626 NLVSEIDQ
-635 GNPPEKIAYQ
+635 DNPPQEIAYQ

-669 VLEKDKLVDTLKR
+669 LLKKDNPVDILKR
-682 DSYLKYIIDAIN
+682 DSYLKYIIDAIE
-694 YACGEFNEEEQAN
+694 YACG
-707 D
+707 

>member
-43 IRYMLNTKSFET
+43 IRYILNTKSFEN
-55 IRFEQRDFYKPT
+55 IRFEPRDFYKPT
-67 TITDGSP
+67 KVTDGDP
-74 QPERADT
+74 QPKRAEI
-81 FTITAIFSDFEEQ
+81 FTITAIFSDFKDQ

-104 FNEKKEFELRLFL
+104 FCEEKEFELRLFL
-117 KAKLLENDRIT
+117 KAKLLDNDRIT

-169 RSRFAQILQSHNSFK
+169 RSRLAQILQSHDSFK
-184 KVKRVNADGQY
+184 KVTGVDGQY
-195 EKHELENIIEEAN
+195 EKHELENIIENAN
-208 EQISK
+208 TEIST
-213 FLDGVKTKSTDQDQA
+213 FLSSVKTTTTNS
-228 SPNILE
+228 SSIIE
-234 SINSYIEDF
+234 SINSYIKNF

-249 REAYVKIADP
+249 REASVKIADP

-269 LELEKNSSGLGTL
+269 LELEENSSGLGTL

-369 QTKLAF
+369 QTKLAI
-375 GDYKFLQRFLDSTKA
+375 GDDKFLQRFLDSTKA

-404 AENILIPTIAELIDK
+404 AENILLPTIAELIGK

-446 NLHEQNLPELDLPVS
+446 TLPELDLPVS

-481 PEYYQVKENVL
+481 PEYYKVKENVL
-492 IDTNE
+492 IDTSE

-531 GLNTQIEG
+531 GLNTQIED
-539 WKIKLNENNILDIRT
+539 WKIKLNENNIVEIRT

-568 VKVFTNKNWTLE
+568 IKVFTNKNWTLE

-609 FNELFEDDGKF
+609 FNELFDDNGKF
-620 KIPPIE
+620 KIPPSE

-635 GNPPEKIAYQ
+635 GNPPEEIAYQ

-669 VLEKDKLVDTLKR
+669 VLEKNNLVDILKR
-682 DSYLKYIIDAIN
+682 DSYLKYIIDAIE
-694 YACGEFNEEEQAN
+694 YACG
-707 D
+707 

>member
-1 MFLKELQLT
+1 MYLKELQLT
-10 NFRKFESLKVNF
+10 NFRKFESLKVTF

-43 IRYMLNTKSFET
+43 IRYILNTKSFET
-55 IRFEQRDFYKPT
+55 IRCEPRDFFKPSQNS
-67 TITDGSP
+67 DCL
-74 QPERADT
+74 QPERVDT
-81 FTITAIFSDFEEQ
+81 FSITAIFSDFSAD

-104 FNEKKEFELRLFL
+104 FNEEKEFELRLFL
-117 KAKLLENDRIT
+117 KAKLLDNDRIT
-128 WDIKAGPLGAESQM
+128 WDIKAGPQGAESQM

-169 RSRFAQILQSHNSFK
+169 RSRLAQILQSHNSFK
-184 KVKRVNADGQY
+184 KVKGFDGQY
-195 EKHELENIIEEAN
+195 EKHQLENIIEDAN
-208 EQISK
+208 QQISR
-213 FLDGVKTKSTDQDQA
+213 FLEDVKTKSTDHA

-234 SINSYIEDF
+234 SINSYIENF
-243 RQIDDK
+243 RQIDDWRK
-249 REAYVKIADP
+249 ASVKIADP

-269 LELEKNSSGLGTL
+269 LELEENSSGLGTL

-326 KDISGKNSNQFIL
+326 TDISRKNGNQFIL

-369 QTKLAF
+369 QTELAI

-404 AENILIPTIAELIDK
+404 AENILIPTIAELIGK

-446 NLHEQNLPELDLPVS
+446 NQPVLS
-461 VITDLDIPAIEY
+461 IPVAVITDLDIPAIEHLTAQGSNEKVFY
-473 FDSEKKDK
+473 KVSENEVTDK
-481 PEYYQVKENVL
+481 QGNK
-492 IDTNE
+492 
-497 NSHCLES
+497 HCLRS
-504 IHNNIYTSLDDLKA
+504 IVGYFYTNKDEFEASIKV
-518 AIKSAIDLTIMPK
+518 AIGKPKMPDGIQEK
-531 GLNTQIEG
+531 IAN
-539 WKIKLNENNILDIRT
+539 WKILLDTSNIQEIRA
-554 AKSQTLKRKYDSQN
+554 AKKQTLENRYNYYN
-568 VKVFTNKNWTLE
+568 VKVFTNEKWTLE
-580 YDLACSNELRES
+580 YDLACSEELRENFS
-592 FALAVQI
+592 LAVQI
-599 AKRIKSSESY
+599 AKKIKSSESY
-609 FNELFEDDGKF
+609 FDELFDEDGKF
-620 KIPPIE
+620 QIPC
-626 NEIDKEAVQ
+626 EIDKEAVQ
-635 GNPPEKIAYQ
+635 GNPPDEIAYQ
-645 IFKPFVNSG
+645 IFKPFVDSG

-669 VLEKDKLVDTLKR
+669 LLKKDILVEMLKK
-682 DSYLKYIIDAIN
+682 DSYLKYVIDAIN

>member
-1 MFLKELQLT
+1 MYLKELQLT

-22 QKGLNVLVG
+22 KKGLNVLVG
-31 ENDSGKTAIVDA
+31 ENDSGKTAIIDA
-43 IRYMLNTKSFET
+43 IRYILNTKSFET
-55 IRFEQRDFYKPT
+55 IRFEPRDFYKPT
-67 TITDGSP
+67 KTTDDNP

-81 FTITAIFSDFEEQ
+81 FTIAAIFSDFSAD

-104 FNEKKEFELRLFL
+104 FNEVKEFELRLFL
-117 KAKLLENDRIT
+117 KTKRLDNDRIT
-128 WDIKAGPLGAESQM
+128 WDIKAGPQGAESQM

-169 RSRFAQILQSHNSFK
+169 RSRLAQILQSHNSFK
-184 KVKRVNADGQY
+184 KVKGTDGQY
-195 EKHELENIIEEAN
+195 EKHELENIIEKAN
-208 EQISK
+208 EEISE
-213 FLDGVKTKSTDQDQA
+213 FLDGVKTKSTDHN

-243 RQIDDK
+243 RQIDDQ
-249 REAYVKIADP
+249 REASVKIADP

-269 LELEKNSSGLGTL
+269 LELEENSSGLGTL

-296 DPFDTLQLCL
+296 DPFDALQLCL

-326 KDISGKNSNQFIL
+326 KGISSKNGNQFIL

-369 QTKLAF
+369 QTKLAI

-404 AENILIPTIAELIDK
+404 AENILIPTIAELIGK

-446 NLHEQNLPELDLPVS
+446 NLHEQGLSELDLPVS

-473 FDSEKKDK
+473 FDYENKDK
-481 PEYYQVKENVL
+481 PEYYQVKEKSLTDNK
-492 IDTNE
+492 TN
-497 NSHCLES
+497 SYCLKG
-504 IHNNIYTSLDDLKA
+504 IYDNIYASLDDLKA
-518 AIKSAIDLTIMPK
+518 AIKSAISQTTMPD
-531 GLNTQIEG
+531 GLNKQIEG
-539 WKIKLNENNILDIRT
+539 WRIKLDLNNIQAIRT
-554 AKSQTLKRKYDSQN
+554 AKFQTLKRKLDNQK

-580 YDLACSNELRES
+580 YDLACSNKLRES

-599 AKRIKSSESY
+599 AKKIKSSESY
-609 FNELFEDDGKF
+609 FDELFDEDGKF
-620 KIPPIE
+620 QIPY
-626 NEIDKEAVQ
+626 EIDQEADQ
-635 GNPPEKIAYQ
+635 DNTHEEIAYQ
-645 IFKPFVNSG
+645 IFKPFVDSG

-669 VLEKDKLVDTLKR
+669 LLKKDDLVPNSTPKCDTRQL
-682 DSYLKYIIDAIN
+682 SS
-694 YACGEFNEEEQAN
+694 
-707 D
+707 

>member
-1 MFLKELQLT
+1 MYLKELQLT
-10 NFRKFESLKVNF
+10 NFRKFESLKITF

-43 IRYMLNTKSFET
+43 IRYILNTKSFET
-55 IRFEQRDFYKPT
+55 IRCEPRDFFKPSQNS
-67 TITDGSP
+67 DCL
-74 QPERADT
+74 QPERVDT
-81 FTITAIFSDFEEQ
+81 FSITAIFSDFSAD

-117 KAKLLENDRIT
+117 KAKLLDNDRIT
-128 WDIKAGPLGAESQM
+128 WDIKAGPQGAESQM

-169 RSRFAQILQSHNSFK
+169 RSRLAQILQSHNSFK
-184 KVKRVNADGQY
+184 KVKGVDGQY
-195 EKHELENIIEEAN
+195 EKHELENIIENAN
-208 EQISK
+208 QQISE
-213 FLDGVKTKSTDQDQA
+213 FLDDVKTKSTDQD

-234 SINSYIEDF
+234 SINSYIENF
-243 RQIDDK
+243 RQIDDPRK
-249 REAYVKIADP
+249 ASVKIADP

-269 LELEKNSSGLGTL
+269 LELEENSSGLGTL

-326 KDISGKNSNQFIL
+326 TDISIEKKNQFIL

-349 ISLENLILCRGQ
+349 ISLENLILCRGK

-369 QTKLAF
+369 QTELAI

-404 AENILIPTIAELIDK
+404 AENILIPTIAELIGK

-433 TAFLRYSKIFQRK
+433 TAFLRYSKIFQRN
-446 NLHEQNLPELDLPVS
+446 NLHGQDLPELDLPVS
-461 VITDLDIPAIEY
+461 VITDLDIPAIEF
-473 FDSEKKDK
+473 FDSENKDK
-481 PEYYQVKENVL
+481 PEYYQIIENAL
-492 IDTNE
+492 TDSKTN
-497 NSHCLES
+497 SYCLKG
-504 IHNNIYTSLDDLKA
+504 IYNNIYTSFDDLQA
-518 AIKSAIDLTIMPK
+518 AIKSAIGQTTMPS
-531 GLNTQIEG
+531 GLNDKIKG
-539 WKIKLNENNILDIRT
+539 WKIKLGLDNISDIRA
-554 AKSQTLKRKYDSQN
+554 AKSQTLKRKFDSQK

-580 YDLACSNELRES
+580 YDLACSNELREH
-592 FALAVQI
+592 FAVAVQI
-599 AKRIKSSESY
+599 AKKIKSSESY
-609 FNELFEDDGKF
+609 FDELFDEYGKF
-620 KIPPIE
+620 QIPSDFVTE
-626 NEIDKEAVQ
+626 SHHDK
-635 GNPPEKIAYQ
+635 PPEEIAYQ
-645 IFKPFVNSG
+645 IFKPFVDSG

-669 VLEKDKLVDTLKR
+669 LLKKDILVDTLKR

-694 YACGEFNEEEQAN
+694 YACGEFGKEVQKNG
-707 D
+707 

>member
-1 MFLKELQLT
+1 M
-10 NFRKFESLKVNF
+10 
-22 QKGLNVLVG
+22 
-31 ENDSGKTAIVDA
+31 
-43 IRYMLNTKSFET
+43 
-55 IRFEQRDFYKPT
+55 
-67 TITDGSP
+67 
-74 QPERADT
+74 
-81 FTITAIFSDFEEQ
+81 
-94 EAAKFIEWGY
+94 
-104 FNEKKEFELRLFL
+104 
-117 KAKLLENDRIT
+117 
-128 WDIKAGPLGAESQM
+128 
-142 DGDAKALL
+142 
-150 QVTYLKP
+150 
-157 LRDAEAE
+157 
-164 MTPGY
+164 
-169 RSRFAQILQSHNSFK
+169 
-184 KVKRVNADGQY
+184 
-195 EKHELENIIEEAN
+195 
-208 EQISK
+208 
-213 FLDGVKTKSTDQDQA
+213 
-228 SPNILE
+228 
-234 SINSYIEDF
+234 
-243 RQIDDK
+243 
-249 REAYVKIADP
+249 
-259 ELHKILKTLG
+259 G

-326 KDISGKNSNQFIL
+326 KNISGKNSNQFIL

-369 QTKLAF
+369 QTKLAI

-404 AENILIPTIAELIDK
+404 AENILIPTIAELIGK

-433 TAFLRYSKIFQRK
+433 TAFLRYSKIFQRN
-446 NLHEQNLPELDLPVS
+446 NLDGQDLSELELPVS

-473 FDSEKKDK
+473 FDSETKYKR
-481 PEYYQVKENVL
+481 EYYQVKENTL
-492 IDTNE
+492 TDDQN
-497 NSHCLES
+497 NPYCLQE
-504 IHNNIYTSLDDLKA
+504 IQHNIYTSFDDLKA
-518 AIKSAIDLTIMPK
+518 AIKATISRTSMPH
-531 GLNTQIEG
+531 GLNEKIAN
-539 WKIKLNENNILDIRT
+539 WKIKLDANNIQDIRA
-554 AKSQTLKRKYDSQN
+554 AKSQTLKRKFDSQK
-568 VKVFTNKNWTLE
+568 VKVFTNEKWTLE

-609 FNELFEDDGKF
+609 FDELFDDDGKF
-620 KIPPIE
+620 KIPTSE

-635 GNPPEKIAYQ
+635 CNTPEEIAYQ
-645 IFKPFVNSG
+645 IFKPFVDSV

-669 VLEKDKLVDTLKR
+669 LLEKDKLVDTLKR

>member
-1 MFLKELQLT
+1 MYLKELQLT
-10 NFRKFESLKVNF
+10 NFRKFESLKVTF

-43 IRYMLNTKSFET
+43 IRYILNTKSFET
-55 IRFEQRDFYKPT
+55 IRCEPRDFFKPSQNS
-67 TITDGSP
+67 DCL
-74 QPERADT
+74 QPERVDT
-81 FTITAIFSDFEEQ
+81 FSITAIFSDFSAD

-117 KAKLLENDRIT
+117 KAKLLDNDRIT
-128 WDIKAGPLGAESQM
+128 WDIKAGPQGAESQM

-169 RSRFAQILQSHNSFK
+169 RSRLAQILQSHTSFK
-184 KVKRVNADGQY
+184 KVKGVDGQY
-195 EKHELENIIEEAN
+195 EKHELENIIENAN
-208 EQISK
+208 QQISE
-213 FLDGVKTKSTDQDQA
+213 FLDDVKTKSTDQD

-234 SINSYIEDF
+234 SINSYIENF
-243 RQIDDK
+243 RQIDDPRK
-249 REAYVKIADP
+249 ASVKIADP

-269 LELEKNSSGLGTL
+269 LELEENSSGLGTL

-326 KDISGKNSNQFIL
+326 TDISIEKKNQFIL

-349 ISLENLILCRGQ
+349 ISLENLILCRGK

-369 QTKLAF
+369 QTELAI

-404 AENILIPTIAELIDK
+404 AENILIPTIAELIGK

-433 TAFLRYSKIFQRK
+433 TAFLRYSKIFQRN
-446 NLHEQNLPELDLPVS
+446 NLHGQDLPELDLPVS
-461 VITDLDIPAIEY
+461 VITDLDIPAIE
-473 FDSEKKDK
+473 FFGSEKKDK
-481 PEYYQVKENVL
+481 PEYYQIIENAL
-492 IDTNE
+492 TDSKTN
-497 NSHCLES
+497 SYCLKG
-504 IHNNIYTSLDDLKA
+504 IYNNIYTSFDDLQA
-518 AIKSAIDLTIMPK
+518 AIKSAIGQTTMPS
-531 GLNTQIEG
+531 GLNDKIKG
-539 WKIKLNENNILDIRT
+539 WKIKLGLDNISDIRA
-554 AKSQTLKRKYDSQN
+554 AKSQTLKRKFDSQK
-568 VKVFTNKNWTLE
+568 VKVFINKNWTLE
-580 YDLACSNELRES
+580 YDLACSNELREH
-592 FALAVQI
+592 FAVAVQI
-599 AKRIKSSESY
+599 AKKIKSSESY
-609 FNELFEDDGKF
+609 FDELFDEYGKF
-620 KIPPIE
+620 QIPSDFVTE
-626 NEIDKEAVQ
+626 SHHDKPHE
-635 GNPPEKIAYQ
+635 EIAYQ
-645 IFKPFVNSG
+645 IFKPFVDSG

-669 VLEKDKLVDTLKR
+669 LLKKDILVDTLKR

-694 YACGEFNEEEQAN
+694 YACVEFGKEVQKNG
-707 D
+707 

>member
-1 MFLKELQLT
+1 MFLKELKLT
-10 NFRKFESLKVNF
+10 NFRRFESLKVNF

-43 IRYMLNTKSFET
+43 IRYILNTKSFES
-55 IRFEQRDFYKPT
+55 IRFEPRDFYKPSK
-67 TITDGSP
+67 ITGGNP
-74 QPERADT
+74 QQERADT

-104 FNEKKEFELRLFL
+104 FNEEKEFELRLFL
-117 KAKLLENDRIT
+117 KAKLLDNDRIT
-128 WDIKAGPLGAESQM
+128 WDTKAGPQGAESHM
-142 DGDAKALL
+142 DSDAKALL

-169 RSRFAQILQSHNSFK
+169 RSRLAQILQSHNSFK
-184 KVKRVNADGQY
+184 KEKGVDGEY
-195 EKHELENIIEEAN
+195 KKHELEKIIEDAN
-208 EQISK
+208 KEISK
-213 FLDGVKTKSTDQDQA
+213 FLDDVKTKSSDET
-228 SPNILE
+228 SPTILK
-234 SINSYIEDF
+234 SINSYVEDF
-243 RQIDDK
+243 RQVDDQ
-249 REAYVKIADP
+249 REASVKIADP

-269 LELEKNSSGLGTL
+269 LELEENSSGLGTL

-326 KDISGKNSNQFIL
+326 KNISNKNGNQFIL

-349 ISLENLILCRGQ
+349 ISLENLILCRGK
-361 NVYPMWQG
+361 NVYPMWKG
-369 QTKLAF
+369 QTNLAI

-404 AENILIPTIAELIDK
+404 AENILIPTIADLIGK

-446 NLHEQNLPELDLPVS
+446 TLPELDLPVS
-461 VITDLDIPAIEY
+461 VITDLDIPAIEH
-473 FDSEKKDK
+473 FDSEHKDK
-481 PEYYQVKENVL
+481 PDYYQVKDNIL
-492 IDTNE
+492 TDSNE

-504 IHNNIYTSLDDLKA
+504 IHNNIYTNLDDLKA
-518 AIKSAIDLTIMPK
+518 AVKTAISQTTMPK
-531 GLNTQIEG
+531 GLNAQIEH
-539 WKIKLNENNILDIRT
+539 WKIKLDENNILNIRT

-580 YDLACSNELRES
+580 YDLACSEELRDS

-599 AKRIKSSESY
+599 AKKIKSSESY
-609 FNELFEDDGKF
+609 FNELFDEDDKF
-620 KIPPIE
+620 QIPK
-626 NEIDKEAVQ
+626 EIDGEVTQ
-635 GNPPEKIAYQ
+635 GNSLEEIAYH
-645 IFKPFVNSG
+645 IFKPFVDSA

-669 VLEKDKLVDTLKR
+669 LLKKDTLFEALKR
-682 DSYLKYIIDAIN
+682 DSYLKYIIDAID
-694 YACGEFNEEEQAN
+694 YACGVLNEEEQAN